1 MNDTPLAIDWAALQR
16 AAREVL
22 DNAYAE
28 HSNFRVAAAV
38 LGSDG
43 AVYRGVNVENDSY
56 GLTIC
61 AERNAI
67 AAAVTAGCRS
77 FAAICVVC
85 SQPPPPSPC
94 GACRQVIHQ
103 FEPRIEVRCYGSD
116 GRELIIPPGELLPH
130 PFEL

>member
-1 MNDTPLAIDWAALQR
+1 MSGAAAIDWPALKR
-16 AAREVL
+16 AAEEVL

-28 HSNFRVAAAV
+28 KSNFRVAAAV
-38 LGSDG
+38 QGVDG
-43 AVYRGVNVENDSY
+43 QIYRGVNVENDSY

-77 FAAICVVC
+77 FAAVCVVC
-85 SQPPPPSPC
+85 SEPPPPSPC
-94 GACRQVIHQ
+94 GACRQVIQQ
-103 FEPRIEVRCYGSD
+103 FEKAIEVRCYGSG
-116 GRELIIPPGELLPH
+116 GRELIIGPGELLPH